1 MEAAQKQLF
10 SEHWYRVKALRPQL
24 RPHTKLHRHQ
34 YRGDI
39 WYVLEDG
46 SSGQYH
52 RFGRAAHH
60 IIGRMNGSRD
70 VQTLWE
76 DANTA
81 FGDEAPVQDEIIHLL
96 GQLHL
101 IDALQTNI
109 APDIDELFRRSER
122 IEREQWQGRIKNP
135 LAVRLSLF
143 DPDRFLNRTLPKV
156 RALYTRPFFFVW
168 CAIVLLGIA
177 QAGVNWETLVTTAQE
192 QALAPGNLVLMAL
205 IYPFIKLLHELAHGY
220 AAKLYGGEVHEMGVM
235 FLVFMPVPY
244 VDASAA
250 TALRDRKMRMLVG
263 AAAIMVELLLAAL
276 ALLLWLVVEP
286 GLVSTLCFNVMLLG
300 GVSTVVFNG
309 NPLLRFDG
317 YYVMADAVGIPN
329 LGQRANRYV
338 TYLTQR
344 YLLGMR
350 LAQSP
355 VTSGGERPWFVA
367 YSLASF
373 AYRMVLLGTICFY
386 LLEHFF
392 VVGVLLAAWAVYSQI
407 AAPLGKQLRFLLA
420 DASLRHN
427 RPRALLASWVCAT
440 AVVGLVALYPVSS
453 LTRFEGVVQPPE
465 RSQLVVQTDGFVETL
480 LARPGS
486 TVAAGEPLL
495 KITNIK
501 HRAQMQTK
509 QARMEELKA
518 RFRLARISSRVETRL
533 LQEEMSALQGDMQRL
548 QQKIDG
554 TLLISPTAGRF
565 VVPKAD
571 DLAGQFVQ
579 QGQPVGY
586 VVDDQAA
593 IARVVVT
600 QQDQE
605 RIAQHLE
612 AVELRVAGSVNQ
624 VLPGKLLRSVPEAG
638 HELPSKVLT
647 VDGGGRFR
655 TDPLG
660 ITELSTRERLFQYDV
675 LLPMPAAEAG
685 IGSRVYVRF
694 DHGRET
700 LWTQFSRRARQLFL
714 GRLNV

>member
-1 MEAAQKQLF
+1 M
-10 SEHWYRVKALRPQL
+10 
-24 RPHTKLHRHQ
+24 
-34 YRGDI
+34 

-60 IIGRMNGSRD
+60 IIGRMNGERD
-70 VQTLWE
+70 VQSLWE
-76 DANTA
+76 NANTA
-81 FGDEAPVQDEIIHLL
+81 FGDNAPVQDEIIHLL
-96 GQLHL
+96 GQLHQ
-101 IDALQTNI
+101 IDALQTDI
-109 APDIDELFRRSER
+109 TPDVGELFRRSER
-122 IEREQWQGRIKNP
+122 IEREQWQRRVKNP
-135 LAVRLSLF
+135 LAVRLSLL

-156 RALYTRPFFFVW
+156 RALYTRPFFMIW
-168 CAIVLLGIA
+168 CAIVLIGLV
-177 QAGVNWETLVTTAQE
+177 QAGMHWDALVATAQD
-192 QALAPGNLVLMAL
+192 QALAPSNLIMMAL

-220 AAKLYGGEVHEMGVM
+220 AAKLYGGEVHEMGIM
-235 FLVFMPVPY
+235 LLVFMPVPY

-250 TALRDRKMRMLVG
+250 TALRERRMRMLVG
-263 AAAIMVELLLAAL
+263 AAGIMVELFFAAL

-286 GLVSTLCFNVMLLG
+286 GLVSTLCFNIMLIG

-317 YYVMADAVGIPN
+317 YYVLADAIGIPN
-329 LGQRANRYV
+329 LAQRANRYL
-338 TYLTQR
+338 TYLVQR

-355 VTSGGERPWFVA
+355 VTSRGEAPWFVL
-367 YSLASF
+367 YSISSF

-386 LLEHFF
+386 LLDNFF
-392 VVGVLLAAWAVYSQI
+392 VVGVVLAAWAVYSQI
-407 AAPLGKQLRFLLA
+407 AAPLMKQTRFLLV

-427 RPRALLASWVCAT
+427 RPRAVLVTALCASIVLGALTLL
-440 AVVGLVALYPVSS
+440 PVSS
-453 LTRFEGVVQPPE
+453 LTRFEGVIQPPE
-465 RSQLVVQTDGFVETL
+465 RSQLVVGTDGFIEEF

-486 TVAAGEPLL
+486 IVNTGDPLV
-495 KITNIK
+495 KIINIE
-501 HRAQMQTK
+501 HRGQMRAK

-533 LQEEMSALQGDMQRL
+533 LQEEMTSLQGTIARL
-548 QQKIDG
+548 QEKIDG
-554 TLLISPTAGRF
+554 TVLASPADGRF
-565 VVPKAD
+565 VVPVAN
-571 DLAGQFVQ
+571 DLPGQFVQ

-605 RIAQHLE
+605 LISQHLE
-612 AVELRVAGSVNQ
+612 AVELRVAGALDAVW
-624 VLPGKLLRSVPEAG
+624 PGKLLRAVPQAS
-638 HELPSKVLT
+638 HELPSKVLS
-647 VDGGGRFR
+647 VEGGGQFR

-660 ITELSTRERLFQYDV
+660 VTALSTRERLFEYDV
-675 LLPMPAAEAG
+675 LLPIPATEAG

-700 LWTQFSRRARQLFL
+700 LWAQFSRRARQLFL
-714 GRLNV
+714 GSLNV